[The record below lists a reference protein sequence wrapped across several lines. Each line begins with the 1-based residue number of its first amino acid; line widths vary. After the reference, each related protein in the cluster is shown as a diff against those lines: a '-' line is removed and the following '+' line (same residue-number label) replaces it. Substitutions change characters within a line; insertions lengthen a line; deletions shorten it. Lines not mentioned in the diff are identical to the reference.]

1 MVATAEK
8 LRGRG
13 ICRAVLNQWFDPL
26 LHQVR
31 NNAASQVA
39 REVCTCLCL
48 RSAWAG
54 SCNKATVVKD
64 I

>member
-8 LRGRG
+8 LRGHG

-31 NNAASQVA
+31 NIAALQGA
-39 REVCTCLCL
+39 REVCICLYL
-48 RSAWAG
+48 RYAWAV
-54 SCNKATVVKD
+54 SCNKATVVVK